1 LVEALASAD
10 FALDGDMVWTAWSAL
25 VGVGVLTGLGADRLA
40 LSVIVLSA
48 VTAGAWGVV
57 RARRGRSDEA
67 MEAALPGVLEGI
79 ARNLRAGSSL
89 SQAIAEV
96 AGETRGRAGA
106 EWQRLAWANHHG
118 LGLVNALED
127 FVRRCPLRGVR
138 LAGAALALGAETGG
152 AQARAIDGVAT
163 TLRDRISLA
172 AEVRALSS
180 QARMSALVI
189 ALAPV
194 GFAAFASAT
203 DARTSQFLF
212 GTDAGLVLL
221 AGGLGLDG
229 LGALWM
235 NRLSRIAA

>member
-96 AGETRGRAGA
+96 AGETRG
-106 EWQRLAWANHHG
+106 LAWANHHG

-138 LAGAALALGAETGG
+138 LAVAALALGAETGG